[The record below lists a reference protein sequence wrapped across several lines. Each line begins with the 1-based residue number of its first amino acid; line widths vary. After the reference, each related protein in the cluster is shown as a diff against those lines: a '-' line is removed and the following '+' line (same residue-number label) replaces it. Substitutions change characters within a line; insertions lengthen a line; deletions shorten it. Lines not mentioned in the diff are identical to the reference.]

1 MSKEA
6 NTEEQKPAAADLS
19 ARPVYMREMGT
30 TPLLTRELE
39 VLHASALQEGRE
51 NFARLVRKLPRTVRD
66 QILEGDL
73 KGPGLAAK
81 WSLSDLETCYQNLK
95 RLRKL
100 SDDDKITAAFR
111 KLAVEKRRIDNARE
125 AMTVA
130 NLRLVI
136 HITKKYSRA
145 GLPDM
150 DLIQEGNIGLMRAVE
165 KFEYQR
171 GYKFSTYAYW
181 WIKQA
186 ITRAIADKA
195 RTIRIPVHMLEKL
208 KKIQHASTELEEEL
222 GREPTLVELADKTK
236 LPPDKLREAIKM
248 GQAAPLVES

>member
-1 MSKEA
+1 M
-6 NTEEQKPAAADLS
+6 NTENRMEEKKPTAADLS
-19 ARPVYMREMGT
+19 SRPVYMREMGT

-39 VLHASALQEGRE
+39 VQHATALQEGRE
-51 NFARLVRKLPRTVRD
+51 NFARMVRKLPRTVQD

-73 KGPGLAAK
+73 QGPALMAN
-81 WSLSDLETCYQNLK
+81 WPLSALETCYQNLK

-100 SDDDKITAAFR
+100 SSDDKLTAAFR

-165 KFEYQR
+165 KFEHDKGNR
-171 GYKFSTYAYW
+171 FSTYAYW
-181 WIKQA
+181 WITQA
-186 ITRAIADKA
+186 ITRAIADKS
-195 RTIRIPVHMLEKL
+195 RTIRIPVHLSEKL
-208 KKIQHASTELEEEL
+208 KKLERTHKGLSKTL
-222 GREPTLVELADKTK
+222 GREPSDKELAQGMEMTDAK
-236 LPPDKLREAIKM
+236 LKKILEIAR
-248 GQAAPLVES
+248 GY

>member
-1 MSKEA
+1 MNTRD
-6 NTEEQKPAAADLS
+6 NTEETKPAAGDLS

-39 VLHASALQEGRE
+39 VQHAAALQEGRE
-51 NFARLVRKLPRTVRD
+51 NFARLVRKLPRALRD

-73 KGPGLAAK
+73 QGPAMMAK
-81 WSLSDLETCYQNLK
+81 WPLSALESCYQNLK

-100 SDDDKITAAFR
+100 SSDDNVTAAFR
-111 KLAVEKRRIDNARE
+111 KLAVEKRQIDKARE

-136 HITKKYSRA
+136 HIAKKYSRA

-165 KFEYQR
+165 KFEHEKGNR
-171 GYKFSTYAYW
+171 FSTYAYW
-181 WIKQA
+181 WITQA
-186 ITRAIADKA
+186 ITRAIADKS
-195 RTIRIPVHMLEKL
+195 RTIRIPVHLSEKL
-208 KKIQHASTELEEEL
+208 KKLERTHKGLSKTL
-222 GREPTLVELADKTK
+222 GRDPSDQELARGMEMTDAK
-236 LPPDKLREAIKM
+236 LKKILEIAR
-248 GQAAPLVES
+248 GY